1 MKRLFSTVAGLVLVV
16 GSLGLVGVASASTTT
31 TTATMTVTPN
41 TGLTANQK
49 VVITGT
55 GFTTKNA
62 LVAVECVGTA
72 TTAAGCDLS
81 ALTSINVNA
90 DGTISATDF
99 YVQTGSIGN
108 GTCGTSASDTHCAIA
123 IGTLAGTLVADA
135 PITFA
140 TSTAV
145 AAPSVTVT
153 PSTGLTTGQ
162 SVTVTGSGFTP
173 GDSLYVLECLA
184 TATGSTGCDVA
195 SEKSVTA
202 NSDGTLPSTAFTV
215 ATGTFG
221 TGTCGTSATDLS
233 GCVISVANATGGD
246 VGVAT
251 ITFAATTT
259 PAGPAVVVS
268 PSTNLKNGQ
277 TVTVTG
283 SGFTP
288 GDSLYVLECLATAT
302 GASGC
307 NVATAKS
314 ITANSD
320 GTLPSTPFTVVA
332 GKIGLSACGT
342 TSANAGGCIITVATI
357 TGTDTGAAP
366 IHFYK
371 NKKKNVPRRLF
382 VRPSVNLRN
391 GQVVTIFG
399 RGFTPRDHVYI
410 VECLVGAAGPGKCDL
425 GSLKAVTI
433 RPNGVLPSTKYRVV
447 AGKIGSGFCGT
458 TRANL
463 HGCMISVANVHKG
476 DEPSE
481 EVEFSF
487 GWR

>member
-16 GSLGLVGVASASTTT
+16 GSLGLVSVASASTTT

-55 GFTTKNA
+55 GFTPNA
-62 LVAVECVGTA
+62 SLLAVECIGTA
-72 TTAAGCDLS
+72 TTTAGCDLT
-81 ALTSINVNA
+81 ALTPISVNA
-90 DGTISATDF
+90 NGAISATDF
-99 YVQTGSIGN
+99 YVQTGPIGN
-108 GTCGTSASDTHCAIA
+108 GTCGTSASDTKCAIA
-123 IGTLAGTLVADA
+123 IGTSTGTLVADA

-140 TSTAV
+140 ASTAV

-173 GDSLYVLECLA
+173 GDSLYVIECLA
-184 TATGSTGCDVA
+184 TAAGASGCDVA
-195 SEKSVTA
+195 SAKPITA
-202 NSDGTLPSTAFTV
+202 NSDGTLPSTTFTV
-215 ATGTFG
+215 TTGTIG
-221 TGTCGTSATDLS
+221 TGTCGTSAADLS

-246 VGVAT
+246 AGVAA
-251 ITFAATTT
+251 ITFASTTT
-259 PAGPAVVVS
+259 PAGPAVTVS

-277 TVTVTG
+277 SVTVTG
-283 SGFTP
+283 SGFKP
-288 GDSLYVLECLATAT
+288 GDALYVLECLATAT

-307 NVATAKS
+307 DVATAKS

-320 GTLPSTPFTVVA
+320 GTLPSTPFTVAA

-342 TSANAGGCIITVATI
+342 TSANAGGCIITVATA
-357 TGTDTGAAP
+357 TGTDAGATP
-366 IHFYK
+366 IRFAVAA
-371 NKKKNVPRRLF
+371 KKVARSLF

-391 GQVVTIFG
+391 GQVVTVFG

-433 RPNGVLPSTKYRVV
+433 RPNGALPNTKYRVV
-447 AGKIGSGFCGT
+447 AGKIGNGFCGT

-463 HGCMISVANVHKG
+463 HGCTISVANAHKG
-476 DEPSE
+476 DSK
-481 EVEFSF
+481 VVRISF
-487 GWR
+487 RLP

>member
-16 GSLGLVGVASASTTT
+16 GSLGLVSVASASTT

-41 TGLTANQK
+41 TGLIANQK
-49 VVITGT
+49 VIITGT
-55 GFTTKNA
+55 GFTPNA
-62 LVAVECVGTA
+62 TLAAVECIGTA
-72 TTAAGCDLS
+72 TTTAGCDLS
-81 ALTSINVNA
+81 ALTPISVNA
-90 DGTISATDF
+90 NGAISATDF

-108 GTCGTSASDTHCAIA
+108 GTCGTSASDTDCAIA

-140 TSTAV
+140 ASTAV

-184 TATGSTGCDVA
+184 TATGATGCDVA
-195 SEKSVTA
+195 SAKPVTA
-202 NSDGTLPSTAFTV
+202 NSDGTLPSTPFTV
-215 ATGTFG
+215 TTGTIG
-221 TGTCGTSATDLS
+221 TGTCGTSAADLS

-246 VGVAT
+246 AGVAA

-259 PAGPAVVVS
+259 PAGPTVTVS
-268 PSTNLKNGQ
+268 PSTNLKNGRS
-277 TVTVTG
+277 VTVTG
-283 SGFTP
+283 SGFKP
-288 GDSLYVLECLATAT
+288 GDSLFVLECLATAT

-307 NVATAKS
+307 DVATAKS

-320 GTLPSTPFTVVA
+320 GTLPSTPFTVAA

-342 TSANAGGCIITVATI
+342 TSANAGGCIITVATA
-357 TGTDTGAAP
+357 TGTDAGATP
-366 IHFYK
+366 IRFAVAA
-371 NKKKNVPRRLF
+371 KKVARSLF

-391 GQVVTIFG
+391 GQVVTVFG

-433 RPNGVLPSTKYRVV
+433 RPNGVLPITKYRVV

-458 TRANL
+458 TPANL
-463 HGCMISVANVHKG
+463 HGCTISVANVHKG
-476 DEPSE
+476 DSK
-481 EVEFSF
+481 VVRMSF
-487 GWR
+487 RLP